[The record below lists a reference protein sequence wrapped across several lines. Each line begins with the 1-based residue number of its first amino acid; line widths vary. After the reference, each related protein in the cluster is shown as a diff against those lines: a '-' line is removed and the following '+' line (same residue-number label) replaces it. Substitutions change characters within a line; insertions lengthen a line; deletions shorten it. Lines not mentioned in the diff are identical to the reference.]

1 MASRCSGRKSE
12 KPQTRWSTSSRS
24 ASYGPAVA
32 PARAGVSAPVPRLG
46 SGPPWACRRAG
57 GYLGP
62 PLPFLHVRPLD
73 VRVDEALEFNGEL
86 VVRAAQGGDV
96 LAVDVDRTVRGLAGS
111 RQADADVGGLRFAR
125 PVDDASH
132 DRQRHRLDA
141 LVR

>member
-1 MASRCSGRKSE
+1 
-12 KPQTRWSTSSRS
+12 ST
-24 ASYGPAVA
+24 
-32 PARAGVSAPVPRLG
+32 PVPRVG
-46 SGPPWACRRAG
+46 SGSPSAWRSAD
-57 GYLGP
+57 GYIGP
-62 PLPFLHVRPLD
+62 ALPFRRVRPLD

-141 LVR
+141 LVRRLPLGHLVADVSLDPFGQLLK